1 MLTETRWVELAPVS
15 GWARWSY
22 ALLLLGVLVM
32 VGVGLYLTPDPA
44 GHGTHQ
50 QLGLPPCTIYY
61 LTGRPCPS
69 CGLTTSVS
77 AILHGQF
84 GLAWRA
90 NPMGFLIVAAAVVDC
105 PQQPVCAA
113 MGTQRAHREHALHLA
128 AARAT
133 GAVVAARGGALR
145 ASSMNPPPPE
155 LAPTAKGSARCRQTR
170 PRGQTAHG
178 SAAPAA
184 QAQSTQ
190 ALAAC
195 RPRARRDAPH

>member
-1 MLTETRWVELAPVS
+1 MLTETRWVEIAPVS
-15 GWARWSY
+15 GWARWSH

-90 NPMGFLIVAAAVVDC
+90 NPMGFVIVAGALAVAINSLLALYWGRSVRIENTRFTLLLLALLALWLLHGA
-105 PQQPVCAA
+105 V
-113 MGTQRAHREHALHLA
+113 RFALH
-128 AARAT
+128 
-133 GAVVAARGGALR
+133 
-145 ASSMNPPPPE
+145 P
-155 LAPTAKGSARCRQTR
+155 
-170 PRGQTAHG
+170 
-178 SAAPAA
+178 
-184 QAQSTQ
+184 
-190 ALAAC
+190 
-195 RPRARRDAPH
+195 

>member
-1 MLTETRWVELAPVS
+1 MLTEARWIELAPVS
-15 GWARWSY
+15 GRARWSH

-90 NPMGFLIVAAAVVDC
+90 NPTGFLIVAAAGAVALNSLFALLWGRSVRIENTRFTLLLLALLALWLLHGA
-105 PQQPVCAA
+105 V
-113 MGTQRAHREHALHLA
+113 RFALH
-128 AARAT
+128 
-133 GAVVAARGGALR
+133 
-145 ASSMNPPPPE
+145 P
-155 LAPTAKGSARCRQTR
+155 
-170 PRGQTAHG
+170 
-178 SAAPAA
+178 
-184 QAQSTQ
+184 
-190 ALAAC
+190 
-195 RPRARRDAPH
+195 

>member
-1 MLTETRWVELAPVS
+1 MLTETRWVEFAPVS
-15 GWARWSY
+15 GWARWSH

-32 VGVGLYLTPDPA
+32 AAVGLYLTPDPA

-90 NPMGFLIVAAAVVDC
+90 NPTGFLIVAAAGAVALNSLFALLWGRSVRIENTRFT
-105 PQQPVCAA
+105 VLLLGLLAIWLLHGA
-113 MGTQRAHREHALHLA
+113 VRFALH
-128 AARAT
+128 
-133 GAVVAARGGALR
+133 
-145 ASSMNPPPPE
+145 P
-155 LAPTAKGSARCRQTR
+155 
-170 PRGQTAHG
+170 
-178 SAAPAA
+178 
-184 QAQSTQ
+184 
-190 ALAAC
+190 
-195 RPRARRDAPH
+195 

>member
-1 MLTETRWVELAPVS
+1 VSRMLTETRWVELAPVS
-15 GWARWSY
+15 GWARWSH

-90 NPMGFLIVAAAVVDC
+90 NPMGFVIVV
-105 PQQPVCAA
+105 
-113 MGTQRAHREHALHLA
+113 
-128 AARAT
+128 
-133 GAVVAARGGALR
+133 GAVVVALNSLFALLWGR
-145 ASSMNPPPPE
+145 SVRIENTRFTLLL
-155 LAPTAKGSARCRQTR
+155 LALLALWLL
-170 PRGQTAHG
+170 HG
-178 SAAPAA
+178 VVRF
-184 QAQSTQ
+184 
-190 ALAAC
+190 ALH
-195 RPRARRDAPH
+195 P

>member
-1 MLTETRWVELAPVS
+1 MLTETRWVEIAPVS
-15 GWARWSY
+15 GWARWSH

-90 NPMGFLIVAAAVVDC
+90 NPMGFLIVAAATAIAFNSLFALLWGRSVRIENTRFTLLLLGLLAIWLLHGAV
-105 PQQPVCAA
+105 
-113 MGTQRAHREHALHLA
+113 RFALH
-128 AARAT
+128 
-133 GAVVAARGGALR
+133 
-145 ASSMNPPPPE
+145 P
-155 LAPTAKGSARCRQTR
+155 
-170 PRGQTAHG
+170 
-178 SAAPAA
+178 
-184 QAQSTQ
+184 
-190 ALAAC
+190 
-195 RPRARRDAPH
+195 

>member
-1 MLTETRWVELAPVS
+1 MIRMLTETRWVEIAPVS
-15 GWARWSY
+15 GWARWSH

-32 VGVGLYLTPDPA
+32 VAVGLYLTPDPA

-90 NPMGFLIVAAAVVDC
+90 NPTGFLIVAAATAIAFNGLFALLWGRSVRIENTRFTVLLLGLLAIWLLHGA
-105 PQQPVCAA
+105 V
-113 MGTQRAHREHALHLA
+113 RFALH
-128 AARAT
+128 
-133 GAVVAARGGALR
+133 
-145 ASSMNPPPPE
+145 P
-155 LAPTAKGSARCRQTR
+155 
-170 PRGQTAHG
+170 
-178 SAAPAA
+178 
-184 QAQSTQ
+184 
-190 ALAAC
+190 
-195 RPRARRDAPH
+195 

>member
-1 MLTETRWVELAPVS
+1 MNKRESDATETRWLELAPVS
-15 GWARWSY
+15 GWARWSH

-32 VGVGLYLTPDPA
+32 VAVGLYLTPDPA

-90 NPMGFLIVAAAVVDC
+90 NPTGFLIVAAAGAVALNSLFALLWGRSVRIENTRFTLLLLALLALWLLHGA
-105 PQQPVCAA
+105 V
-113 MGTQRAHREHALHLA
+113 RFALH
-128 AARAT
+128 
-133 GAVVAARGGALR
+133 
-145 ASSMNPPPPE
+145 P
-155 LAPTAKGSARCRQTR
+155 
-170 PRGQTAHG
+170 
-178 SAAPAA
+178 
-184 QAQSTQ
+184 
-190 ALAAC
+190 
-195 RPRARRDAPH
+195 

>member
-1 MLTETRWVELAPVS
+1 VQLTETRWVELAPVS
-15 GWARWSY
+15 GWARWSH

-32 VGVGLYLTPDPA
+32 VVVGLYLTPDPA

-90 NPMGFLIVAAAVVDC
+90 NPTGFLIVAAAGAVALNSLFALLWGRSVRIENTRFTLLLLALLTLWLLHGA
-105 PQQPVCAA
+105 V
-113 MGTQRAHREHALHLA
+113 RFALH
-128 AARAT
+128 
-133 GAVVAARGGALR
+133 
-145 ASSMNPPPPE
+145 P
-155 LAPTAKGSARCRQTR
+155 
-170 PRGQTAHG
+170 
-178 SAAPAA
+178 
-184 QAQSTQ
+184 
-190 ALAAC
+190 
-195 RPRARRDAPH
+195 

>member
-1 MLTETRWVELAPVS
+1 MREMRQMLAETRWIELALVS
-15 GWARWSY
+15 GGARWSH

-90 NPMGFLIVAAAVVDC
+90 NPMGYVIVAGALAVAVNSLLALLWGRS
-105 PQQPVCAA
+105 VRIENTRFTLLLLALLTLWLLHGA
-113 MGTQRAHREHALHLA
+113 VRFALH
-128 AARAT
+128 
-133 GAVVAARGGALR
+133 
-145 ASSMNPPPPE
+145 S
-155 LAPTAKGSARCRQTR
+155 
-170 PRGQTAHG
+170 
-178 SAAPAA
+178 
-184 QAQSTQ
+184 
-190 ALAAC
+190 
-195 RPRARRDAPH
+195 

>member
-1 MLTETRWVELAPVS
+1 MSRMLTETRWVELAPVS
-15 GWARWSY
+15 GWARWSH

-90 NPMGFLIVAAAVVDC
+90 NPMGFVIVA
-105 PQQPVCAA
+105 
-113 MGTQRAHREHALHLA
+113 
-128 AARAT
+128 
-133 GAVVAARGGALR
+133 GAVVVALNSLSALLWGR
-145 ASSMNPPPPE
+145 SVRIENTRFTLLL
-155 LAPTAKGSARCRQTR
+155 LALLALWLL
-170 PRGQTAHG
+170 HG
-178 SAAPAA
+178 VVRF
-184 QAQSTQ
+184 
-190 ALAAC
+190 ALH
-195 RPRARRDAPH
+195 P

>member
-1 MLTETRWVELAPVS
+1 MREMRQMLAETRWIELALVS
-15 GWARWSY
+15 GGARWSH

-90 NPMGFLIVAAAVVDC
+90 NPMGFVIVV
-105 PQQPVCAA
+105 
-113 MGTQRAHREHALHLA
+113 
-128 AARAT
+128 
-133 GAVVAARGGALR
+133 GAVVVALNSLFALLWGR
-145 ASSMNPPPPE
+145 SVRIENTRFTLLL
-155 LAPTAKGSARCRQTR
+155 LALLALWLL
-170 PRGQTAHG
+170 HG
-178 SAAPAA
+178 VVRF
-184 QAQSTQ
+184 
-190 ALAAC
+190 ALH
-195 RPRARRDAPH
+195 P

>member
-1 MLTETRWVELAPVS
+1 MLTETRWVEIAPVS

-22 ALLLLGVLVM
+22 ALLLLGALVM

-90 NPMGFLIVAAAVVDC
+90 NPMGFLIVAAATAIAFNSLFALLWGRSVRIENTRFTLLLLALLALWLLHGAV
-105 PQQPVCAA
+105 
-113 MGTQRAHREHALHLA
+113 RFALH
-128 AARAT
+128 
-133 GAVVAARGGALR
+133 
-145 ASSMNPPPPE
+145 P
-155 LAPTAKGSARCRQTR
+155 
-170 PRGQTAHG
+170 
-178 SAAPAA
+178 
-184 QAQSTQ
+184 
-190 ALAAC
+190 
-195 RPRARRDAPH
+195 

>member
-1 MLTETRWVELAPVS
+1 MLTEARWIELAPVS
-15 GWARWSY
+15 GWARWGH

-90 NPMGFLIVAAAVVDC
+90 NPMGYGIVAAAVIVALNSLFALLWGRS
-105 PQQPVCAA
+105 VRIENTRFTLLLLALLA
-113 MGTQRAHREHALHLA
+113 LWLLHGVVRFALH
-128 AARAT
+128 
-133 GAVVAARGGALR
+133 
-145 ASSMNPPPPE
+145 P
-155 LAPTAKGSARCRQTR
+155 
-170 PRGQTAHG
+170 
-178 SAAPAA
+178 
-184 QAQSTQ
+184 
-190 ALAAC
+190 
-195 RPRARRDAPH
+195 

>member
-1 MLTETRWVELAPVS
+1 MLTETRWVEIAPVS

-32 VGVGLYLTPDPA
+32 VAVGLYLTPDPA

-90 NPMGFLIVAAAVVDC
+90 NPTGFLIVAAAGAVALNSLFALLWGRSVRIENTRFTLLLLGLLAIWLLHGA
-105 PQQPVCAA
+105 V
-113 MGTQRAHREHALHLA
+113 RFALH
-128 AARAT
+128 
-133 GAVVAARGGALR
+133 
-145 ASSMNPPPPE
+145 P
-155 LAPTAKGSARCRQTR
+155 
-170 PRGQTAHG
+170 
-178 SAAPAA
+178 
-184 QAQSTQ
+184 
-190 ALAAC
+190 
-195 RPRARRDAPH
+195 

>member
-1 MLTETRWVELAPVS
+1 MLTKTRWLELAPVS
-15 GWARWSY
+15 GWARWSH

-90 NPMGFLIVAAAVVDC
+90 NPMGYGIVAAATAIAFNSLFALLWGRSVRIENTRFTLLLLALLALWLLHGAV
-105 PQQPVCAA
+105 
-113 MGTQRAHREHALHLA
+113 RFALH
-128 AARAT
+128 
-133 GAVVAARGGALR
+133 
-145 ASSMNPPPPE
+145 P
-155 LAPTAKGSARCRQTR
+155 
-170 PRGQTAHG
+170 
-178 SAAPAA
+178 
-184 QAQSTQ
+184 
-190 ALAAC
+190 
-195 RPRARRDAPH
+195 

>member
-1 MLTETRWVELAPVS
+1 MIRMLTETRWLEIAPVS

-90 NPMGFLIVAAAVVDC
+90 NPMGFVIVAGALAVAINSLLALFWGRSVRIENTRFTLLLLALLALWLLHGA
-105 PQQPVCAA
+105 V
-113 MGTQRAHREHALHLA
+113 RFALH
-128 AARAT
+128 
-133 GAVVAARGGALR
+133 
-145 ASSMNPPPPE
+145 P
-155 LAPTAKGSARCRQTR
+155 
-170 PRGQTAHG
+170 
-178 SAAPAA
+178 
-184 QAQSTQ
+184 
-190 ALAAC
+190 
-195 RPRARRDAPH
+195 

>member
-1 MLTETRWVELAPVS
+1 MRETRQMLAETRWIELAPVS
-15 GWARWSY
+15 GWARWSH

-90 NPMGFLIVAAAVVDC
+90 NPMGFVIVAGALAVAINSLLALFWGRSVRIENTRFTLLLLALLALWLLHG
-105 PQQPVCAA
+105 VV
-113 MGTQRAHREHALHLA
+113 RFALH
-128 AARAT
+128 
-133 GAVVAARGGALR
+133 
-145 ASSMNPPPPE
+145 P
-155 LAPTAKGSARCRQTR
+155 
-170 PRGQTAHG
+170 
-178 SAAPAA
+178 
-184 QAQSTQ
+184 
-190 ALAAC
+190 
-195 RPRARRDAPH
+195 

>member
-15 GWARWSY
+15 GWARWSH

-90 NPMGFLIVAAAVVDC
+90 NPMGFVIVA
-105 PQQPVCAA
+105 
-113 MGTQRAHREHALHLA
+113 
-128 AARAT
+128 
-133 GAVVAARGGALR
+133 GAVVVALNSLSALLWGR
-145 ASSMNPPPPE
+145 SVRIENTRFTLLL
-155 LAPTAKGSARCRQTR
+155 LALLALWLL
-170 PRGQTAHG
+170 HG
-178 SAAPAA
+178 LVRF
-184 QAQSTQ
+184 
-190 ALAAC
+190 ALH
-195 RPRARRDAPH
+195 P

>member
-1 MLTETRWVELAPVS
+1 MQLTETRWVEIAPVS
-15 GWARWSY
+15 GWARWSH

-90 NPMGFLIVAAAVVDC
+90 NPMGFVIVAGALAVAINSLLALFWGRSVRIENTRFTLLLLALLALWLLHGA
-105 PQQPVCAA
+105 V
-113 MGTQRAHREHALHLA
+113 RFALH
-128 AARAT
+128 
-133 GAVVAARGGALR
+133 
-145 ASSMNPPPPE
+145 P
-155 LAPTAKGSARCRQTR
+155 
-170 PRGQTAHG
+170 
-178 SAAPAA
+178 
-184 QAQSTQ
+184 
-190 ALAAC
+190 
-195 RPRARRDAPH
+195 

>member
-1 MLTETRWVELAPVS
+1 MLAETRWIELALVS
-15 GWARWSY
+15 GGARWSH

-32 VGVGLYLTPDPA
+32 VGVGLYLTPEPA

-90 NPMGFLIVAAAVVDC
+90 NPMGFVIVAGALAVAINSLLALFWGRSVRIENTRFTLLLLGLLAIWLLHGA
-105 PQQPVCAA
+105 V
-113 MGTQRAHREHALHLA
+113 RFALH
-128 AARAT
+128 
-133 GAVVAARGGALR
+133 
-145 ASSMNPPPPE
+145 P
-155 LAPTAKGSARCRQTR
+155 
-170 PRGQTAHG
+170 
-178 SAAPAA
+178 
-184 QAQSTQ
+184 
-190 ALAAC
+190 
-195 RPRARRDAPH
+195 

>member
-1 MLTETRWVELAPVS
+1 MLTETRWVEIAPVS

-90 NPMGFLIVAAAVVDC
+90 NPMGFVIVAAAVV
-105 PQQPVCAA
+105 VALNSLLA
-113 MGTQRAHREHALHLA
+113 LLWGRSVRIENTRFTLLLLALLALWLLHGVVRFALH
-128 AARAT
+128 
-133 GAVVAARGGALR
+133 
-145 ASSMNPPPPE
+145 P
-155 LAPTAKGSARCRQTR
+155 
-170 PRGQTAHG
+170 
-178 SAAPAA
+178 
-184 QAQSTQ
+184 
-190 ALAAC
+190 
-195 RPRARRDAPH
+195 

>member
-1 MLTETRWVELAPVS
+1 MLTESRWLELAPVS
-15 GWARWSY
+15 GWARWSH

-90 NPMGFLIVAAAVVDC
+90 NPTGFLIVAAATAIAFNSLFALLWGRSVRIENTRFTLLLLALLALWLLHGVV
-105 PQQPVCAA
+105 
-113 MGTQRAHREHALHLA
+113 RFALH
-128 AARAT
+128 
-133 GAVVAARGGALR
+133 
-145 ASSMNPPPPE
+145 P
-155 LAPTAKGSARCRQTR
+155 
-170 PRGQTAHG
+170 
-178 SAAPAA
+178 
-184 QAQSTQ
+184 
-190 ALAAC
+190 
-195 RPRARRDAPH
+195 

>member
-1 MLTETRWVELAPVS
+1 MLTETRWVEIAPVS
-15 GWARWSY
+15 GWARWSH

-90 NPMGFLIVAAAVVDC
+90 NPMGFLIVAAATAIAFNSLFALLWGRSVRIENTRFTLLLLALLALWLLHGAV
-105 PQQPVCAA
+105 
-113 MGTQRAHREHALHLA
+113 RFALH
-128 AARAT
+128 
-133 GAVVAARGGALR
+133 
-145 ASSMNPPPPE
+145 P
-155 LAPTAKGSARCRQTR
+155 
-170 PRGQTAHG
+170 
-178 SAAPAA
+178 
-184 QAQSTQ
+184 
-190 ALAAC
+190 
-195 RPRARRDAPH
+195 

>member
-1 MLTETRWVELAPVS
+1 MRETRQMLAETRWIELALVS
-15 GWARWSY
+15 GGARWSH

-90 NPMGFLIVAAAVVDC
+90 NPMGFVIVAGALAVAINSLLALFWGRSVRIENTRFTLLLLGLLAIWLLHGA
-105 PQQPVCAA
+105 V
-113 MGTQRAHREHALHLA
+113 RFALH
-128 AARAT
+128 
-133 GAVVAARGGALR
+133 
-145 ASSMNPPPPE
+145 P
-155 LAPTAKGSARCRQTR
+155 
-170 PRGQTAHG
+170 
-178 SAAPAA
+178 
-184 QAQSTQ
+184 
-190 ALAAC
+190 
-195 RPRARRDAPH
+195 

>member
-1 MLTETRWVELAPVS
+1 MLTEARWIELAPVS
-15 GWARWSY
+15 GWARWSH

-32 VGVGLYLTPDPA
+32 VAVGLYLTPDPA

-90 NPMGFLIVAAAVVDC
+90 NPMGYGIVAAATAIAFNSLFALLWGRSVRIENTRFTVLLLGLLAIWLLHGA
-105 PQQPVCAA
+105 V
-113 MGTQRAHREHALHLA
+113 RFALH
-128 AARAT
+128 
-133 GAVVAARGGALR
+133 
-145 ASSMNPPPPE
+145 P
-155 LAPTAKGSARCRQTR
+155 
-170 PRGQTAHG
+170 
-178 SAAPAA
+178 
-184 QAQSTQ
+184 
-190 ALAAC
+190 
-195 RPRARRDAPH
+195 

>member
-1 MLTETRWVELAPVS
+1 VLLTETRWVELAPVS
-15 GWARWSY
+15 GWARWSH

-90 NPMGFLIVAAAVVDC
+90 NPTGFLIVAAAGAVALNSLFALLWGRSVRIENTRFTLLLLALLALWLLHGA
-105 PQQPVCAA
+105 V
-113 MGTQRAHREHALHLA
+113 RFALH
-128 AARAT
+128 
-133 GAVVAARGGALR
+133 
-145 ASSMNPPPPE
+145 P
-155 LAPTAKGSARCRQTR
+155 
-170 PRGQTAHG
+170 
-178 SAAPAA
+178 
-184 QAQSTQ
+184 
-190 ALAAC
+190 
-195 RPRARRDAPH
+195 